1 MNVFNSTLSLFL
13 SDIYLFNSEYI
24 LPSMNIESKRFS
36 NILYENQN
44 ENWVRAI
51 DSSKIISWIDDLF
64 TILFPEKALETIQIE
79 LLLDQN
85 KANFIAILSE
95 IVKDKTVNEI
105 LDDAEAFY
113 TRLPSLYYA
122 MQKDAQAI
130 LDTDPAADCI
140 QEIINSYPGFFAIE
154 VYRIANAIASRTT
167 CLLPRILTEYA
178 HSKTGIDIHPSATI
192 DVPFM
197 IDHGTGIVIGETTII
212 GKYVSIYQGVTL
224 GALQVEK
231 SMQEKK
237 RHPTVEDHVIIY
249 ANATILGGSTIIG
262 NHSIVGG
269 NTFITKSVNPY
280 SFVMQSNKNTVLN
293 QQEIKD
299 INFFSI

>member
-1 MNVFNSTLSLFL
+1 MGRTTLFRTYF
-13 SDIYLFNSEYI
+13 IKMTPEN
-24 LPSMNIESKRFS
+24 KRFS
-36 NILYENQN
+36 TLLSENQN
-44 ENWVRAI
+44 NNWVRAI
-51 DSSKIISWIDDLF
+51 DSSKIVNWIDDLF
-64 TILFPEKALETIQIE
+64 KILFPEKALETIQIE
-79 LLLDQN
+79 VLLNQN
-85 KANFIAILSE
+85 KADFISILSE
-95 IVKDKTVNEI
+95 IVKNKPTEVI

-113 TRLPSLYYA
+113 TTLPHLYA
-122 MQKDAQAI
+122 NMQQDAQAI

-154 VYRIANAIASRTT
+154 VYRIANAIATRTP

-178 HSKTGIDIHPSATI
+178 HSKTGVDIHPNATI
-192 DVPFM
+192 GVPFI
-197 IDHGTGIVIGETTII
+197 IDHGTGIVIGETTVI
-212 GKYVSIYQGVTL
+212 GKHVSVYQGVTL

-262 NHSIVGG
+262 NHSIIGG

-293 QQEIKD
+293 QLETKD

>member
-1 MNVFNSTLSLFL
+1 MN
-13 SDIYLFNSEYI
+13 
-24 LPSMNIESKRFS
+24 S
-36 NILYENQN
+36 NTTDFANKLEQNQQQK
-44 ENWVRAI
+44 WIRAI
-51 DSSKIISWIDDLF
+51 DSMKITNWLDDLF
-64 TILFPEKALETIQIE
+64 RIIFPEKALDSIQIE

-85 KANFIAILSE
+85 KTRFIAILAE
-95 IVKDKTVNEI
+95 INKDETTSKSLEV
-105 LDDAEAFY
+105 AESFY
-113 TRLPSLYYA
+113 ALLPELYSS

-140 QEIINSYPGFFAIE
+140 QEIINSYPGFLAIE
-154 VYRIANAIASRTT
+154 VYRIANAITSLTN

-192 DVPFM
+192 GVPFI
-197 IDHGTGIVIGETTII
+197 IDHGTGIVIGETTTI
-212 GKYVSIYQGVTL
+212 GKHVSIYQGVTL

-262 NHSIVGG
+262 NHSIIGG

-293 QQEIKD
+293 QQEIKNV
-299 INFFSI
+299 NFYSI

>member
-1 MNVFNSTLSLFL
+1 
-13 SDIYLFNSEYI
+13 
-24 LPSMNIESKRFS
+24 
-36 NILYENQN
+36 
-44 ENWVRAI
+44 
-51 DSSKIISWIDDLF
+51 
-64 TILFPEKALETIQIE
+64 
-79 LLLDQN
+79 
-85 KANFIAILSE
+85 
-95 IVKDKTVNEI
+95 
-105 LDDAEAFY
+105 
-113 TRLPSLYYA
+113 
-122 MQKDAQAI
+122 MQQDAQAI

-154 VYRIANAIASRTT
+154 VYRIANAIASRTD
-167 CLLPRILTEYA
+167 CMLPRILTEYA
-178 HSKTGIDIHPSATI
+178 HSKTGIDIHPNATI

-197 IDHGTGIVIGETTII
+197 IDHGTGIVIGETTTI
-212 GKYVSIYQGVTL
+212 GKHVSIYQGVTL

-231 SMQEKK
+231 NMQEKK

-280 SFVMQSNKNTVLN
+280 SLVIQANKNTVLN
-293 QQEIKD
+293 QQETND

>member
-1 MNVFNSTLSLFL
+1 MNTETN
-13 SDIYLFNSEYI
+13 
-24 LPSMNIESKRFS
+24 RFS
-36 NILYENQN
+36 NTLHENQN
-44 ENWVRAI
+44 KNWVRAI
-51 DSSKIISWIDDLF
+51 DSSKIINWIDDLF
-64 TILFPEKALETIQIE
+64 KILFPEKALETIQIE

-85 KANFIAILSE
+85 KANFIAILLE
-95 IVKDKTVNEI
+95 IVKDKTANEI
-105 LDDAEAFY
+105 LDDAESFY
-113 TRLPSLYYA
+113 TALPDLYSA

-197 IDHGTGIVIGETTII
+197 IDHGTGIVIGETTTI
-212 GKYVSIYQGVTL
+212 GKHVSIYQGVTL

-262 NHSIVGG
+262 NHSIIGG
-269 NTFITKSVNPY
+269 NTF
-280 SFVMQSNKNTVLN
+280 
-293 QQEIKD
+293 
-299 INFFSI
+299 

>member
-1 MNVFNSTLSLFL
+1 MNTEN
-13 SDIYLFNSEYI
+13 N
-24 LPSMNIESKRFS
+24 RFS
-36 NILYENQN
+36 NILQESQSN
-44 ENWVRAI
+44 NWVRAI
-51 DSSKIISWIDDLF
+51 DSSKIINWIDDLF
-64 TILFPEKALETIQIE
+64 KILFPEKALETIQIE
-79 LLLDQN
+79 LLLDQS
-85 KANFIAILSE
+85 KANFISILSE
-95 IVKDKTVNEI
+95 IVTDKTANQI

-113 TRLPSLYYA
+113 AALPDLYTS

-154 VYRIANAIASRTT
+154 VYRIANVIASLTA

-192 DVPFM
+192 GVPFM

-269 NTFITKSVNPY
+269 NTFITKSMNPY

>member
-1 MNVFNSTLSLFL
+1 MN
-13 SDIYLFNSEYI
+13 
-24 LPSMNIESKRFS
+24 S
-36 NILYENQN
+36 NTTDFANKLEQNQQKK
-44 ENWVRAI
+44 WIRAI
-51 DSSKIISWIDDLF
+51 DSSKITNWLDDLF
-64 TILFPEKALETIQIE
+64 RIIFPEKALDSIQIE

-85 KANFIAILSE
+85 KTRLIAILTE
-95 IVKDKTVNEI
+95 INKDETTSKSREV
-105 LDDAEAFY
+105 AESFY
-113 TRLPSLYYA
+113 ALLPELYSS

-140 QEIINSYPGFFAIE
+140 QEIINSYPGFLAIE
-154 VYRIANAIASRTT
+154 VYRIANAITSLTN

-192 DVPFM
+192 GVPFI
-197 IDHGTGIVIGETTII
+197 IDHGTGIVIGETTTI
-212 GKYVSIYQGVTL
+212 GKHVSIYQGVTL

-262 NHSIVGG
+262 NHSTIGG

-293 QQEIKD
+293 QQEIKNV
-299 INFFSI
+299 NFYSI

>member
-1 MNVFNSTLSLFL
+1 MNTET
-13 SDIYLFNSEYI
+13 I
-24 LPSMNIESKRFS
+24 RFS
-36 NILYENQN
+36 NTLHENQN
-44 ENWVRAI
+44 KNWIRAI

-64 TILFPEKALETIQIE
+64 KIIFPEKALETIQIE

-85 KANFIAILSE
+85 KAQFIAILTE
-95 IVKDKTVNEI
+95 IIKDKSSDEI
-105 LDDAEAFY
+105 LVYTESFY
-113 TRLPSLYYA
+113 ELLPDLYSS

-154 VYRIANAIASRTT
+154 VYRIANAIASLTT
-167 CLLPRILTEYA
+167 CLLPRLLTFFFFF
-178 HSKTGIDIHPSATI
+178 KIGIDIQPEAPI
-192 DVPFM
+192 DVPFI
-197 IDHGTGIVIGETTII
+197 IDHGTGIVIGETTTI

-262 NHSIVGG
+262 NHSVIGG

-280 SFVMQSNKNTVLN
+280 SFVMQSNKNAVLN
-293 QQEIKD
+293 QQETKD

>member
-1 MNVFNSTLSLFL
+1 MNTETN
-13 SDIYLFNSEYI
+13 
-24 LPSMNIESKRFS
+24 RFS
-36 NILYENQN
+36 NILHQNQK

-51 DSSKIISWIDDLF
+51 DSSKIINWIDDLF
-64 TILFPEKALETIQIE
+64 KILFPEKALETIQIE
-79 LLLDQN
+79 SLLDQN

-95 IVKDKTVNEI
+95 IVQDKTANEI
-105 LDDAEAFY
+105 LDDAESFY
-113 TRLPSLYYA
+113 ASLPELYNS

-130 LDTDPAADCI
+130 LDTDPAAECI

-154 VYRIANAIASRTT
+154 VYRIANAIASRTA

-192 DVPFM
+192 DVPFI

-212 GKYVSIYQGVTL
+212 GKHVSIYQGVTL

-269 NTFITKSVNPY
+269 NSFITKSVNPY

-293 QQEIKD
+293 QQETKA

>member
-1 MNVFNSTLSLFL
+1 MN
-13 SDIYLFNSEYI
+13 
-24 LPSMNIESKRFS
+24 S
-36 NILYENQN
+36 NTTDFANKLEQNQQQK
-44 ENWVRAI
+44 WIRAI
-51 DSSKIISWIDDLF
+51 DSMKITNWLDDLF
-64 TILFPEKALETIQIE
+64 RIIFPEKALDSIQIE

-85 KANFIAILSE
+85 KTRFIAILAE
-95 IVKDKTVNEI
+95 INKDETTSKSLEV
-105 LDDAEAFY
+105 AESFY
-113 TRLPSLYYA
+113 ALLPELYSS

-140 QEIINSYPGFFAIE
+140 QEIINSYPGFLAIE
-154 VYRIANAIASRTT
+154 VYRIANAITSLTN

-192 DVPFM
+192 GVPFI
-197 IDHGTGIVIGETTII
+197 IDHGTGIVIGETTTI
-212 GKYVSIYQGVTL
+212 GKHVSIYQGVTL

-262 NHSIVGG
+262 NHSIIGG

-293 QQEIKD
+293 QQEIKNV
-299 INFFSI
+299 NFFSI

>member
-1 MNVFNSTLSLFL
+1 MNTETNHFSQ
-13 SDIYLFNSEYI
+13 I
-24 LPSMNIESKRFS
+24 LN
-36 NILYENQN
+36 ENQN
-44 ENWVRAI
+44 KNWVRAI
-51 DSSKIISWIDDLF
+51 DSSKITNWIDDLF
-64 TILFPEKALETIQIE
+64 KIIFPEKVLETIQIE
-79 LLLDQN
+79 MLLEQN
-85 KANFIAILSE
+85 KARFVAILTE
-95 IVKDKTVNEI
+95 INKDKTTEKSRAIAKSFYAI
-105 LDDAEAFY
+105 LAD
-113 TRLPSLYYA
+113 LYSS
-122 MQKDAQAI
+122 MQQDAQAI

-154 VYRIANAIASRTT
+154 IYRIANAITSLTD

-192 DVPFM
+192 GVPFI
-197 IDHGTGIVIGETTII
+197 IDHGTGIVIGETTTI
-212 GKYVSIYQGVTL
+212 GKHVSIYQGVTL

-262 NHSIVGG
+262 NHSIIGG

>member
-1 MNVFNSTLSLFL
+1 MTAEN
-13 SDIYLFNSEYI
+13 
-24 LPSMNIESKRFS
+24 KRFS
-36 NILYENQN
+36 TLLSENQN
-44 ENWVRAI
+44 NNWVRAI
-51 DSSKIISWIDDLF
+51 DSTKIIKWIDDLF
-64 TILFPEKALETIQIE
+64 KILFPEKAFETLQIE
-79 LLLDQN
+79 VLLNQN
-85 KANFIAILSE
+85 KADFISILSE
-95 IVKDKTVNEI
+95 IVKDKSTNTI

-113 TRLPSLYYA
+113 NSLPELYA
-122 MQKDAQAI
+122 NMQADAQAI

-154 VYRIANAIASRTT
+154 VYRIANAIAKRTP
-167 CLLPRILTEYA
+167 CLLPRIITEYA
-178 HSKTGIDIHPSATI
+178 HSKTGVDIHPNATI
-192 DVPFM
+192 GVPFM
-197 IDHGTGIVIGETTII
+197 IDHGTGIVIGETTVI
-212 GKYVSIYQGVTL
+212 GKHVSVYQGVTL

-262 NHSIVGG
+262 NHSIIGG

-293 QQEIKD
+293 QQETKD
-299 INFFSI
+299 INFFTI

>member
-1 MNVFNSTLSLFL
+1 MKTASSHFSKTLH
-13 SDIYLFNSEYI
+13 
-24 LPSMNIESKRFS
+24 
-36 NILYENQN
+36 ENQN
-44 ENWVRAI
+44 KNWVRAI
-51 DSSKIISWIDDLF
+51 DSSKIINWIDDLLQ
-64 TILFPEKALETIQIE
+64 ILFPEKTLETNQIE

-85 KANFIAILSE
+85 KINFIAILKE
-95 IVKDKTVNEI
+95 INKQKPEDTIVKIADSFY
-105 LDDAEAFY
+105 EA
-113 TRLPSLYYA
+113 LPQLYSA
-122 MQKDAQAI
+122 MQQDAQAI
-130 LDTDPAADCI
+130 LDTDPAADFI
-140 QEIINSYPGFFAIE
+140 QEIINSYPGFFAIG
-154 VYRIANAIASRTT
+154 VYRIANAIAYRTD

-178 HSKTGIDIHPSATI
+178 HSKTGIDIHPNATI

-197 IDHGTGIVIGETTII
+197 IDHGTGIVIGESTII
-212 GKYVSIYQGVTL
+212 GKHVSIYQGVTL

-249 ANATILGGSTIIG
+249 ANATILGGSTTIG

-280 SFVMQSNKNTVLN
+280 SLVMQSNKNTVLN

>member
-1 MNVFNSTLSLFL
+1 MNTETNHFSK
-13 SDIYLFNSEYI
+13 I
-24 LPSMNIESKRFS
+24 LN
-36 NILYENQN
+36 ENQN
-44 ENWVRAI
+44 KNWIRAI
-51 DSSKIISWIDDLF
+51 DSSKIISWIDNLF
-64 TILFPEKALETIQIE
+64 KIIFPEKVLETIQIE
-79 LLLDQN
+79 ILLEQN
-85 KANFIAILSE
+85 KTNFIAILTE
-95 IVKDKTVNEI
+95 ITKEKTTDKSREVANS
-105 LDDAEAFY
+105 FY
-113 TRLPSLYYA
+113 AKLPDLYAA
-122 MQKDAQAI
+122 MQNDAQAI

-140 QEIINSYPGFFAIE
+140 QEIVNSYPGFFAIE
-154 VYRIANAIASRTT
+154 VYRIANAIASLTN

-178 HSKTGIDIHPSATI
+178 HSKTGIDIHPNATI
-192 DVPFM
+192 GVPFI
-197 IDHGTGIVIGETTII
+197 IDHGTGIVIGETTTI
-212 GKYVSIYQGVTL
+212 GKHVSIYQGVTL

-262 NHSIVGG
+262 NHSIIGG

-293 QQEIKD
+293 QQEIKE

>member
-1 MNVFNSTLSLFL
+1 MNNKTHEF
-13 SDIYLFNSEYI
+13 
-24 LPSMNIESKRFS
+24 SKT
-36 NILYENQN
+36 LYENQN
-44 ENWVRAI
+44 KNWVRAI
-51 DSSKIISWIDDLF
+51 DSSKIINWIDDLF
-64 TILFPEKALETIQIE
+64 NILFPEKTVETIQIE
-79 LLLDQN
+79 LMLDQN
-85 KANFIAILSE
+85 KINFVAILTE
-95 IVKDKTVNEI
+95 INNGKSVDECWE
-105 LDDAEAFY
+105 LADSFYEA
-113 TRLPSLYYA
+113 LPELYSF
-122 MQKDAQAI
+122 MQQDAQAI

-140 QEIINSYPGFFAIE
+140 QEIINSYPGFLAIE
-154 VYRIANAIASRTT
+154 VYRIANAIASRTD

-178 HSKTGIDIHPSATI
+178 HSKTGIDIHPNATI

-197 IDHGTGIVIGETTII
+197 IDHGTGIVIGESTII
-212 GKYVSIYQGVTL
+212 GKHVSIYQGVTL

-231 SMQEKK
+231 NMQEKK

-262 NHSIVGG
+262 NHSVVGG

-280 SFVMQSNKNTVLN
+280 SLVMQSNKNTVLN